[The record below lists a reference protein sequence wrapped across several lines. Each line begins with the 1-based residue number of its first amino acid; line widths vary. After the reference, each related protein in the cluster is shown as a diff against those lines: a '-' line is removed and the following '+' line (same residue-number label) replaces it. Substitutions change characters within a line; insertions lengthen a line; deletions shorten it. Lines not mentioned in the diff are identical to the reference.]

1 MFDLPWGTHKVLL
14 GVTKTVG
21 CLDQLWTR
29 SVSLKR
35 PAQIVPKR
43 KFWWHFRL
51 WWWLAV
57 QHLWMCLVQEYQT
70 ISFLL
75 RTAHQEIFDS
85 QTSLAAG
92 SWVDSTGRVWVQG
105 TQSFLVVHLGHLL
118 FSPHLCE
125 LHATTSISIMS
136 KMKCYCPTSSTCPS
150 RNHIRCRRSLWSNL
164 DSTAS
169 QLQGT
174 KSTACFEIVNLST
187 YFIFLKQATATYPLA
202 GPASWKL
209 G

>member
-1 MFDLPWGTHKVLL
+1 MVIGCAASVNVLSA
-14 GVTKTVG
+14 GIPN
-21 CLDQLWTR
+21 D
-29 SVSLKR
+29 
-35 PAQIVPKR
+35 
-43 KFWWHFRL
+43 
-51 WWWLAV
+51 
-57 QHLWMCLVQEYQT
+57 
-70 ISFLL
+70 
-75 RTAHQEIFDS
+75 IF
-85 QTSLAAG
+85 LAAHCTSG
-92 SWVDSTGRVWVQG
+92 NLWQSNQSCCRFMGRLHWSSLSSRNPVFSCG
-105 TQSFLVVHLGHLL
+105 TLGHLL

-164 DSTAS
+164 DATAS

-187 YFIFLKQATATYPLA
+187 YFIFLKQATATYHLA
-202 GPASWKL
+202 GPASWKP

>member
-105 TQSFLVVHLGHLL
+105 TQSFLVVHWAIYYFLPIFANCMQLL
-118 FSPHLCE
+118 QSQSCPRWSAIAPLLPLVPVE
-125 LHATTSISIMS
+125 TTFDAGEVCGAIWIRQRVSCKAQNLLPVLRLSI
-136 KMKCYCPTSSTCPS
+136 YQ
-150 RNHIRCRRSLWSNL
+150 HIL
-164 DSTAS
+164 
-169 QLQGT
+169 
-174 KSTACFEIVNLST
+174 
-187 YFIFLKQATATYPLA
+187 YF
-202 GPASWKL
+202 
-209 G
+209 